1 MDLDHIS
8 PELQEKIKAASTPE
22 ELLSLAKQEGYE
34 LSDEDLETVVGGVN
48 AEWACRNKS
57 DDCLSH
63 LF

>member
-1 MDLDHIS
+1 MDLDRIS

-34 LSDEDLETVVGGVN
+34 LSDEDLEAVVGGADV
-48 AEWACRNKS
+48 EWTCRNKS